1 MKALKEK
8 FGRVIDFEG
17 SRKSGIQQAS
27 IIDFK
32 SFSVIRSHEFL
43 KGDGDFNDWI
53 LDVIDKS
60 PNDFWV
66 SHNISIEKNLLTSQM
81 PYLRNASFNKGNIT
95 WGPWVDSLKVY
106 KKLYPNLIDYNLKD
120 LCEIFLTKEEISTL
134 SKEYCKRS
142 KIAYHQ
148 STFDALV
155 TFMLLERLKDKIDLA
170 FFLE

>member
-53 LDVIDKS
+53 LDVLDKS

-66 SHNISIEKNLLTSQM
+66 SHNISIEKNMLTSQM

-95 WGPWVDSLKVY
+95 WGPWVDSW
-106 KKLYPNLIDYNLKD
+106 P
-120 LCEIFLTKEEISTL
+120 CERRLFHP
-134 SKEYCKRS
+134 
-142 KIAYHQ
+142 HQ
-148 STFDALV
+148 LP
-155 TFMLLERLKDKIDLA
+155 
-170 FFLE
+170 

>member
-32 SFSVIRSHEFL
+32 SFTVIRSHEFL
-43 KGDGDFNDWI
+43 KDDGNFNDWI
-53 LDVIDKS
+53 LNLINNG

-81 PYLRNASFNKGNIT
+81 PYLRNSSSNKDSIT
-95 WGPWVDSLKVY
+95 WGPWLDSLKVY
-106 KKLYPNLIDYNLKD
+106 KKLYPNLNNYNLKN
-120 LCEIFLTKEEISTL
+120 LSEIFLTKEEIADL
-134 SKEYCKRS
+134 SKVYCKRS
-142 KIAYHQ
+142 KKAYHQ
-148 STFDALV
+148 STFDSLV
-155 TFMLLERLKDKIDLA
+155 TFKLIKRLKDKVDLA

>member
-1 MKALKEK
+1 MKSLKEK

-32 SFSVIRSHEFL
+32 SFSVIRSHEYL
-43 KGDGDFNDWI
+43 ECDGDFNGWI
-53 LDVIDKS
+53 LNLINKS

-66 SHNISIEKNLLTSQM
+66 SHNMSIEKNLLTSQM
-81 PYLRNASFNKGNIT
+81 PYLIKTSINKDNIL
-95 WGPWVDSLKVY
+95 WGPWLDSLKVY
-106 KKLYPNLIDYNLKD
+106 KKLYPNLTDYNLKNLSD
-120 LCEIFLTKEEISTL
+120 TFLTKKDIAAL
-134 SKEYCKRS
+134 SKLYCKRS
-142 KIAYHQ
+142 KKAYHQ

-155 TFMLLERLKDKIDLA
+155 TFKLIERLKEKVNLA

>member
-32 SFSVIRSHEFL
+32 SFSVIRSHEYL
-43 KGDGDFNDWI
+43 NVDGDFNNWI
-53 LDVIDKS
+53 LNLINKS

-66 SHNISIEKNLLTSQM
+66 SHNMSIEKNLLTSQM
-81 PYLRNASFNKGNIT
+81 PYLTKTSFNKDNIF
-95 WGPWVDSLKVY
+95 WGPWLDTLKVY
-106 KKLYPNLIDYNLKD
+106 KKLYPNLTDYTLKNLCD
-120 LCEIFLTKEEISTL
+120 ILLNREDIAVL
-134 SKEYCKRS
+134 SKVYCKRS
-142 KIAYHQ
+142 KKAYHQ

-155 TFMLLERLKDKIDLA
+155 TFKLIERLKEKVNLA

>member
-81 PYLRNASFNKGNIT
+81 PYLRNASINKGNII
-95 WGPWVDSLKVY
+95 WGPWVDTLKVY
-106 KKLYPNLIDYNLKD
+106 KKLYPNLIDYNLKK
-120 LCEIFLTKEEISTL
+120 LCEIFLTKEEITTL
-134 SKEYCKRS
+134 SKMYCRRS
-142 KIAYHQ
+142 KVAYHQ
-148 STFDALV
+148 STFDSLV
-155 TFMLLERLKDKIDLA
+155 TFMLLERLKDKVDLA

>member
-95 WGPWVDSLKVY
+95 WGPWVDSLKGY

-120 LCEIFLTKEEISTL
+120 LCEIFLTKEEIAPL
-134 SKEYCKRS
+134 SKVYCKRS

-155 TFMLLERLKDKIDLA
+155 TFMLLERLKDKVDLA